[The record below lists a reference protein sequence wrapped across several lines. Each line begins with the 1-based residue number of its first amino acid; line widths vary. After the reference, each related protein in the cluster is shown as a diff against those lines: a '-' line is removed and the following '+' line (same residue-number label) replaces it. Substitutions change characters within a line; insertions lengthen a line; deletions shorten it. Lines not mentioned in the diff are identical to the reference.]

1 MAEAAQRSVRRS
13 PMRRLHEFMYFGS
26 IRSKISFYLL
36 LVSVVPILILSL
48 ASFYNAKQKIRN
60 QQLEHLKGVVS
71 LKSEAI
77 ERWYFDRRTQVQL
90 LRETPGLKHAI
101 VDLLGE
107 PFESR
112 HKNPGYTQIARSLH
126 LHVEHSA
133 IYNEI
138 FLMDTHGKVRYS
150 TAPEAEGLVK
160 SNRLYF
166 TDGMKKLALQ
176 NTYYSLTLRR
186 TTSTMALPVKVGEEV
201 IAVLAV
207 RLNDDRLG
215 EIMTAYAGIDTS
227 GQMYLV
233 NNYNYFVTKPNGKA
247 SDASERA
254 SYSMPVQLCLADQNE
269 AGEYANHDGQQV
281 LAAFNYLA
289 DYRLCVVAEVAS
301 DIAYR
306 QVVGLRNFVIG
317 LTVITLGVVTLI
329 ALWLSSS
336 ISRPVRE
343 LTTMSSVAA
352 SGDLDQ
358 QIHLDLRDE
367 VGTLARS
374 FNTMIASL
382 KARTDDLTRINAEL
396 EEYGYL
402 ISHDL
407 KEPLRTIT
415 GFMGLINKKY
425 SDRLD
430 DKGRD
435 YVARTVAA
443 SDRMR
448 QLIDDLRS
456 YSRVAAESHQSSAID
471 TTRLVDE
478 VLTNLTDA
486 IETSG
491 ARIEVGELPEVY
503 GVPSLLATLVQNLIV
518 NAIKFRGDEPPTVRI
533 TAEREANAWRFS
545 VQDNGIGIDPSYSDR
560 IFKMFQRLHPRNEY
574 PGTGIGLALCKKI
587 VEHHSGRIWFE
598 SRPGQG
604 TRFYFTIADRP
615 LS

>member
-1 MAEAAQRSVRRS
+1 MAEAAQQSVRRS

-36 LVSVVPILILSL
+36 LVSVVPILVLSV
-48 ASFYNAKQKIRN
+48 ASFYNAKQEIRK

-77 ERWYFDRRTQVQL
+77 DRWYLDRRTQIQL
-90 LRETPGLKHAI
+90 LRETPGLRHATL
-101 VDLLGE
+101 DLLSE

-112 HKNPGYTQIARSLH
+112 HKNPGYRQLTRSLL

-133 IYNEI
+133 IYDEI
-138 FLMDTHGKVRYS
+138 FLMDTDGKVRYS
-150 TAPEAEGLVK
+150 TTPEAEGLVK
-160 SNRLYF
+160 SNRPYF
-166 TDGMKKLALQ
+166 TDGMKGLVLQ
-176 NTYYSLTLRR
+176 NTYYSLSLRH
-186 TTSTMALPVKVGEEV
+186 TTSTMALPIEVGEEV
-201 IAVLAV
+201 IAVLAF

-215 EIMTAYAGIDTS
+215 EIMTAYAGIAAG

-233 NNYNYFVTKPNGKA
+233 NNYNYFVTDPEGR
-247 SDASERA
+247 SGYSIERA
-254 SYSMPVQLCLADQNE
+254 SYSKPVQLCLAKRDE
-269 AGEYANHDGQQV
+269 AGEYANHDGRQV

-289 DYRLCVVAEVAS
+289 DYRLCVVAEIAS
-301 DIAYR
+301 EIAYR
-306 QVVGLRNFVIG
+306 QVVGLRNFVIV
-317 LTVITLGVVTLI
+317 LTVVTLGVVTLI

-343 LTTMSSVAA
+343 LTTMASVAA

-358 QIHLDLRDE
+358 HIHLDLRDE

-396 EEYGYL
+396 EEYGHL

-407 KEPLRTIT
+407 KEPLRTIS
-415 GFMGLINKKY
+415 GFMGLVSKKY
-425 SDRLD
+425 GDRLD
-430 DKGRD
+430 DRGRD
-435 YVARTVAA
+435 YVDRTVAA

-456 YSRVAAESHQSSAID
+456 YSRVAVEPRQSSAID
-471 TTRLVDE
+471 TNLLVGE

-486 IETSG
+486 VETSN
-491 ARIEVGELPEVY
+491 ARVDIGELPEVY
-503 GVPSLLATLVQNLIV
+503 GVPSLLATLVQNLII
-518 NAIKFRGDEPPTVRI
+518 NAIKFRGDDPPTVQI
-533 TAEREANAWRFS
+533 TAEREDNAWRFS
-545 VQDNGIGIDPSYSDR
+545 VKDNGIGIDPSYSDR
-560 IFKMFQRLHPRNEY
+560 IFKMFQRLHPRSEY

-587 VEHHSGRIWFE
+587 VEHHGGRIWFE
-598 SRPGQG
+598 SRPGEG

-615 LS
+615 LT